1 MALLV
6 GPGRD
11 PGARQAQS
19 LPKSHKLSPLMP
31 VKKPCLAV
39 QPSEKPMISAVGGRG
54 IIAAADFSQSLQS
67 PNVP

>member
-1 MALLV
+1 
-6 GPGRD
+6 
-11 PGARQAQS
+11 
-19 LPKSHKLSPLMP
+19 MP